1 MVICWYLSSKNCC
14 LIGSN
19 QQKWWVNGDFMV
31 ISPTKMVILW
41 NFSNKM
47 VEDLEY
53 QQENSDSLE
62 FQQEYC
68 CFVNGICPAKKRGDW
83 MNFWLNFSTTLYIY
97 IYAHFH
103 IYLFICIIYTF
114 HWHVLYTMYITFRFL
129 GPTDRTTAGAMA
141 PAADW
146 RRRTTQGAWMSP
158 GCPWPNGLDGWVVWH
173 GV

>member
-1 MVICWYLSSKNCC
+1 
-14 LIGSN
+14 
-19 QQKWWVNGDFMV
+19 MV

-47 VEDLEY
+47 VEGLEY

-97 IYAHFH
+97 AHFH
-103 IYLFICIIYTF
+103 IYLFICIIYI
-114 HWHVLYTMYITFRFL
+114 HYTDMYCIQCISHSGSWVPHRPDNGRSTGASSRLTKKNDARCVDVTGLSLAEWVGWL
-129 GPTDRTTAGAMA
+129 GCVTWSVSSLCNG
-141 PAADW
+141 W
-146 RRRTTQGAWMSP
+146 LEGWMVGWSLC
-158 GCPWPNGLDGWVVWH
+158 GCN
-173 GV
+173 